1 MKSSYYTHAAGN
13 ALLLILRPSYHR
25 KQKHRDTVSRI
36 RESEHHSVGTLTAW
50 STIWRCLLPHNPEL
64 CTAFFK
70 VFRGTFFCCIMA
82 CTLPKYTSATMID
95 TSLPLTDVHRHL
107 DGNIR
112 AQTILDLGRQFN
124 LTLPAQTL
132 ETLIPHVQV
141 TSTEPD
147 LVSFLSKLDW
157 GVKVLASLDA
167 CRRVAFENIEDAAR
181 NGLHYVEL
189 RFSPGYMAM
198 AHQLPVA
205 GVVEAVIAGVREG
218 CKTFG
223 VEARLIGI
231 MSRTFGEAACLQE
244 LDALLAHR
252 NHITALDLAG
262 DELGF
267 PGSLFLSH
275 FNQARDAGWHITVH
289 AGEAAGPESIWQ
301 AIKELG
307 AERIG
312 HGVKAVE
319 DRALMDY
326 LAEHRIGIESC
337 LTSNI
342 QTSTVASLANHP
354 LKTFLEHGVIASL
367 NTDDPAVQGVDIIHE
382 YTIAAPAA
390 GLTPEQIR
398 QAQINGLEMAF
409 LSNEEKRALR
419 EKVAA
424 A

>member
-1 MKSSYYTHAAGN
+1 
-13 ALLLILRPSYHR
+13 
-25 KQKHRDTVSRI
+25 
-36 RESEHHSVGTLTAW
+36 
-50 STIWRCLLPHNPEL
+50 
-64 CTAFFK
+64 
-70 VFRGTFFCCIMA
+70 
-82 CTLPKYTSATMID
+82 MID
-95 TSLPLTDVHRHL
+95 ITLPLTDIHRHL

-124 LTLPAQTL
+124 IALPAQTL

-147 LVSFLSKLDW
+147 LVSFLTKLDW

-198 AHQLPVA
+198 AHQLPIA
-205 GVVEAVIAGVREG
+205 GVVEAVIDGVRDG
-218 CKTFG
+218 CNTFG

-252 NHITALDLAG
+252 ENITALDLAG

-275 FNQARDAGWHITVH
+275 FNRARDAGWHITVH

-301 AIKELG
+301 AIRELG

-319 DRALMDY
+319 DRALMDF
-326 LAEHRIGIESC
+326 LVQQRIGIESC

-342 QTSTVASLANHP
+342 QTSTVASLADHP
-354 LKTFLEHGVIASL
+354 LKTFLEHGVLASL
-367 NTDDPAVQGVDIIHE
+367 NTDDTAVQGVDIIHE
-382 YTIAAPAA
+382 YHVAAPAA
-390 GLTPEQIR
+390 GLSREQIR
-398 QAQINGLEMAF
+398 QAQINGLEIAF
-409 LSNEEKRALR
+409 LSDGEKRALR